1 MRRIKIMTS
10 TTEPLIKRDTVPTSQ
25 VQIVISS
32 PRNRSH
38 ETDTVNC
45 TNNEV
50 LQTTT
55 TVDEQSQSAQNS
67 AANEF
72 ANHWHRRNSISL
84 PAGLDTIMSEP
95 PEYEP
100 QVNSFIFNTYV
111 TLPYMPRKVIFMFY
125 VRPE

>member
-1 MRRIKIMTS
+1 MAS
-10 TTEPLIKRDTVPTSQ
+10 ATEPLIKRDTAPTSQ

-32 PRNRSH
+32 PENRSC

-45 TNNEV
+45 TNNEI

-55 TVDEQSQSAQNS
+55 TVDVQSQSAQNS
-67 AANEF
+67 AANGF
-72 ANHWHRRNSISL
+72 ANHWDRRNSISL

-100 QVNSFIFNTYV
+100 QVSELAT
-111 TLPYMPRKVIFMFY
+111 TL
-125 VRPE
+125 RPLTLEEDQYPV